1 MVPCRPLTFAA
12 EVPFAAAP
20 DVAPALPAAVA
31 PPAAAAA
38 EVVADAGAVCS
49 VRSFHSFTR
58 SAIGLA
64 DRNPTLGRRCGS
76 RLETPLERPAAAPP
90 SWAPSPPCLLL
101 VVGKPAAAAA
111 AMASATALDG
121 ELSRSPLFSAEA
133 ATDKSRA
140 VGAFLRT
147 PGAEELRR
155 VRLLL
160 LLAVWLLP
168 GALDEEE
175 VEATSDATSPP

>member
-1 MVPCRPLTFAA
+1 MVRGFFAPCRPLTFAA
-12 EVPFAAAP
+12 EAPFAAAE
-20 DVAPALPAAVA
+20 VVA
-31 PPAAAAA
+31 PPAAA

-64 DRNPTLGRRCGS
+64 DRKPTLGRRCGS
-76 RLETPLERPAAAPP
+76 RLETPLGRPAVVAP
-90 SWAPSPPCLLL
+90 SLAPSPPLVLL

-133 ATDKSRA
+133 VTDKSRA

-147 PGAEELRR
+147 PGAELLRR
-155 VRLLL
+155 ARLLLL

-168 GALDEEE
+168 GGLDEEE